1 MNTTQLKKFAAE
13 ARTILKEGVINR
25 LDALGFDGKGNVSE
39 EDRPTKGQGFVLF
52 RGEAIPDDGFY
63 ERWLSLYNRVQ
74 KKGIQEVYEEAAYTW
89 FNRLMAI
96 RIMAKNQF
104 IPPVLEYVSSST
116 HIPVIL
122 SQAREGQFPE
132 LSAAERE
139 QLMAIIDDGRKSQE
153 QFAILITAYCHTNPI
168 INKCFGGVTDY
179 TTLLLPQNIIAE
191 GGFIDLLN
199 NTPFIDDADYK
210 SAELIGWLYQF
221 YISEKKDDV
230 FASFK
235 AGKKA
240 EAEDIPAAT
249 QIFTPN
255 WIVKYMV
262 QNTLGRIYL
271 DNNPYDIDMKEK
283 MQYLVEPSEPTP
295 EEAKFKYE
303 SLEDLLLG
311 DLACGSG
318 HILNEFFDLMYL
330 FYIED
335 GYSRRNAIENI
346 FLKNLTG
353 IDLDTRAKQ
362 LAQFALMVKACQKD
376 PSFLDAAVMPNV
388 LDMPAPL
395 DMNMVKATLPEFFLG
410 ANMKMLQETEDAFEL
425 LQQAENL
432 GSIMKFN
439 ISDSTRAAINI
450 RMREWEAQPTESVSE
465 DIKALLH
472 SFRLILA
479 LTQKYSALVM
489 NPPYMGDGNMNEE
502 LYNYVRNNYPDGKA
516 DLCTAFME
524 MQGNRTI
531 TKGYFANIIPPS
543 WMVLSTFVNLRNT
556 IIDNYTISSLLHL
569 SRGVFGADFGSVSCT
584 IQNYT
589 NENSKGY
596 YFKLVERTFQE
607 FDQKHLKML
616 FENTLKNHNFRFN
629 FSNYSKELVSIE
641 HSDNGLKIYYPNV
654 SQKKFKDIPGTQIG
668 YWVSEHSLSL
678 FKGEKIQDVAYCGIG
693 MRTGDNVRFMRMWHE
708 VSKYNFSSN
717 FHNAEEQNKS
727 NVKWIPYN
735 KGGDFRR
742 WYGNLTYVVNWLHN
756 GEEIKAN
763 TRLHYPQLG
772 DNLGWKITNEPY
784 YYKPHISWSNLSS
797 VGVGLRYYPHG
808 IIIDASANAAF
819 TSDSKYDFYIL
830 AYGNSVVVQM
840 YKPLLNSTFH
850 FNPGDFKI
858 LPFIYKDATEIQ
870 KKSKS
875 NVLISKQDW
884 DAHETSWDFQRNEL
898 LSMDQ
903 ETMLANINWHCNQ
916 HFKETGEEI
925 LVDPAAP
932 EPNKIEWRYRTY
944 TEKWERLHHQLQE
957 NEIELNKKFIEIYG
971 LQGELYPDVSADE
984 ITILQQGEV
993 SYLPEPGGD
1002 DYFIQ
1007 WNKDEVIKQL
1017 ISYAIGCWMGRY
1029 RLDKPGLYIA
1039 HPDAKPEE
1047 IVTYDYNGQSFE
1059 IDDDGIIPLLPAYA
1073 SFPDNGYKRVQD
1085 FVRIAFGAETLTEN
1099 INFIEDALGMTLE
1112 KFMVKEFWKYHK
1124 KMYQNRPIYWLFSSK
1139 KGAFQCLAYMH
1150 RMNAYTV
1157 EQIRSKYLLPHIEWL
1172 KSHIAEMESR
1182 ASQLSTQERKLKEQM
1197 AKDLAECLEYH
1208 DELHVVADHNISFDL
1223 DEGVVKNYAL
1233 YGNVLAKLK

>member
-25 LDALGFDGKGNVSE
+25 LDALGFDAKGNVSE
-39 EDRPTKGQGFVLF
+39 EDRPQKGQGFVLF

-63 ERWLSLYNRVQ
+63 ERWQSLYNRVQ
-74 KKGIQEVYEEAAYTW
+74 QKGIQEVYEEAAYTW

-96 RIMAKNQF
+96 RIMAKNGF
-104 IPPVLEYVSSST
+104 IAPVLEYVSEST
-116 HIPVIL
+116 RIPVIL
-122 SQAREGQFPE
+122 SQAREGQLPE
-132 LSAAERE
+132 MSAAERE

-153 QFAILITAYCHTNPI
+153 QFAILITAYCHANPV

-199 NTPFIDDADYK
+199 NTPFIDDDDYK

-271 DNNPYDIDMKEK
+271 DNNPFDTDMKEK

-303 SLEDLLLG
+303 SLEDLRLG

-362 LAQFALMVKACQKD
+362 LAQFALLVKACQKD

-395 DMNMVKATLPEFFLG
+395 DMNFVKQTLPEFFLG
-410 ANMKMLQETEDAFEL
+410 GNAKMLQETEEAFEL

-439 ISDSTRAAINI
+439 ISDSTRAAIEI
-450 RMREWEAQPTESVSE
+450 RMKEWEAQPAETVS
-465 DIKALLH
+465 DGIKALLH
-472 SFRLILA
+472 SFKLILA

-489 NPPYMGDGNMNEE
+489 NPPYMGQPNMNDALSEYTKSEYSLGKSDLSTVFVE
-502 LYNYVRNNYPDGKA
+502 LMG
-516 DLCTAFME
+516 E
-524 MQGNRTI
+524 RTC
-531 TKGYFANIIPPS
+531 KHGFYSFIIPPS
-543 WMVLSTFVNLRNT
+543 WMFLASFESLRKF
-556 IIDNYTISSLLHL
+556 ILDNHKIVSLLHL
-569 SRGVFGADFGSVSCT
+569 SNGVFGGDFGSTSCV
-584 IQNYT
+584 IQRIQ
-589 NENSKGY
+589 SKNCINT
-596 YFKLVERTFQE
+596 FFRLVDKTFQLIE
-607 FDQKHLKML
+607 SKDLNSIFIEALRNKDLKFD
-616 FENTLKNHNFRFN
+616 FEHYDKSVGAVFNNTGKRIV
-629 FSNYSKELVSIE
+629 YE
-641 HSDNGLKIYYPNV
+641 NV
-654 SQKKFKDIPGTQIG
+654 SQASFSCIPSSPIG
-668 YWVSEHSLSL
+668 YWVSSKEKSE
-678 FKGEKIQDVAYCGIG
+678 FKHGTI
-693 MRTGDNVRFMRMWHE
+693 
-708 VSKYNFSSN
+708 SKYGKPCKGIDTGENSYFLRLWFELNMNSIDFS
-717 FHNAEEQNKS
+717 KGKG
-727 NVKWIPYN
+727 KWVPYN
-735 KGGDFRR
+735 KGGDYRR
-742 WYGNLTYVVNWLHN
+742 WYGNREYLLRW
-756 GEEIKAN
+756 
-763 TRLHYPQLG
+763 LG
-772 DNLGWKITNEPY
+772 DGTALYERLNFKSK
-784 YYKPHISWSNLSS
+784 KPTLRNKDYWFKESFTWSS
-797 VGVGLRYYPHG
+797 VTAGKYSARYSPKG
-808 IIIDASANAAF
+808 AMFDNGGSSVF
-819 TSDSKYDFYIL
+819 SDDNLFEIG
-830 AYGNSVVVQM
+830 A
-840 YKPLLNSTFH
+840 LLNSKIAIRYFEFLAPTINFQ
-850 FNPGDFKI
+850 PGDI
-858 LPFIYKDATEIQ
+858 GHIAY
-870 KKSKS
+870 SKLLEDQGIRQ
-875 NVLISKQDW
+875 LIERITQTNISICREDW

-898 LSMDQ
+898 LRMDT
-903 ETMLANINWHCNQ
+903 ETMLDNINWYCDQ
-916 HFKETGEEI
+916 VYKETGKQLCI
-925 LVDPAAP
+925 DPAAP
-932 EPNKIEWRYRTY
+932 EPEKISWCYKTY
-944 TEKWERLHHQLQE
+944 TKKWERLHHQLQE

-971 LQGELYPDVSADE
+971 LQDELTPDVPANE

-993 SYLPEPGGD
+993 SYIQEPGGA
-1002 DYFIQ
+1002 DYSIQ
-1007 WNKDEVIKQL
+1007 WNKDEVIRQL

-1039 HPDAKPEE
+1039 HPDAKQEE

-1073 SFPDNGYKRVQD
+1073 SFPDNGYKRIQD
-1085 FVRIAFGAETLTEN
+1085 FVRIAFGTETLTEN
-1099 INFIEDALGMTLE
+1099 INFIEEALGMSLE
-1112 KFMVKEFWKYHK
+1112 KFMVKDFWKYHK

-1139 KGAFQCLAYMH
+1139 KGAFQCLTYMH

-1172 KSHIAEMESR
+1172 KNHIAEMESR
-1182 ASQLSTQERKLKEQM
+1182 ASQLSKQERTLKDQM
-1197 AKDLAECLEYH
+1197 AKDLKECLEYH
-1208 DELHVVADHNISFDL
+1208 DELHVVADHNITFDL
-1223 DEGVVKNYAL
+1223 DDGVVKNYSL
-1233 YGNVLAKLK
+1233 FGNVLSKIK

>member
-25 LDALGFDGKGNVSE
+25 LDALGFDGKGNVNE

-52 RGEAIPDDGFY
+52 RGDAMPDDGFFERWQSLY
-63 ERWLSLYNRVQ
+63 ERVQ
-74 KKGIQEVYEEAAYTW
+74 QKGIQEVYEEAAYTW

-96 RIMAKNQF
+96 RIMAKNGF
-104 IPPVLEYVSSST
+104 IAPVLEYVSEST
-116 HIPVIL
+116 RIPVIL

-132 LSAAERE
+132 MSAAERQ
-139 QLMAIIDDGRKSQE
+139 QLMTIIDDGRKSQE
-153 QFAILITAYCHTNPI
+153 QFAILITAYCHANPV

-199 NTPFIDDADYK
+199 NTPFIDDEDYK

-271 DNNPYDIDMKEK
+271 DNNPFDTDMKGK

-303 SLEDLLLG
+303 SLEDLRLG

-362 LAQFALMVKACQKD
+362 LAQFALLVKACQKD
-376 PSFLDAAVMPNV
+376 ASFLDAAVMPNV

-395 DMNMVKATLPEFFLG
+395 DMNFVKQTLPEFFLG
-410 ANMKMLQETEDAFEL
+410 GNANMLQETEEAFEL

-439 ISDSTRAAINI
+439 ISDSTRAAIEI
-450 RMREWEAQPTESVSE
+450 RMKEWEAQPTETVS
-465 DIKALLH
+465 DGIKALLH

-479 LTQKYSALVM
+479 LTQKYSALAA
-489 NPPYMGDGNMNEE
+489 NPPYMGSNNMNEF
-502 LYNYVRNNYPDGKA
+502 LRSYLANNYPYSKNDLFAVFIEKMINILSLKGKMG
-516 DLCTAFME
+516 CITME
-524 MQGNRTI
+524 
-531 TKGYFANIIPPS
+531 S
-543 WMVLSTFVNLRNT
+543 WMFLSSYEKLRKYL
-556 IIDNYTISSLLHL
+556 IDNFYISSLSH
-569 SRGVFGADFGSVSCT
+569 FGWHIIGIAFGTAMT
-584 IQNYT
+584 IFEKYKSQNR
-589 NENSKGY
+589 KGEY
-596 YFKLVERTFQE
+596 SYLTIE
-607 FDQKHLKML
+607 DIDP
-616 FENTLKNHNFRFN
+616 KNKRP
-629 FSNYSKELVSIE
+629 YSFPKK
-641 HSDNGLKIYYPNV
+641 DNGRYAIIKQT
-654 SQKKFKDIPGTQIG
+654 SFEKIPGSPIA
-668 YWVSEHSLSL
+668 YWVSLQMLQAFSNKQLGQL
-678 FKGEKIQDVAYCGIG
+678 FPVKKGADTA
-693 MRTGDNVRFMRMWHE
+693 DNTYFLRLWHE
-708 VSKYNFSSN
+708 VNFRKLGIFQKNSEIFTN
-717 FHNAEEQNKS
+717 NGY
-727 NVKWIPYN
+727 KWAPYN
-735 KGGDFRR
+735 KGGHARK
-742 WYGNLTYVVNWLHN
+742 WYGNNDVFVLWENN
-756 GEEIKAN
+756 GEELENSKGN
-763 TRLHYPQLG
+763 LRSKQLYFR
-772 DNLGWKITNEPY
+772 NCITWNALTSTSTTARYSDYGAIFDSAGSSMFPKNEDIPY
-784 YYKPHISWSNLSS
+784 
-797 VGVGLRYYPHG
+797 
-808 IIIDASANAAF
+808 F
-819 TSDSKYDFYIL
+819 L
-830 AYGNSVVVQM
+830 ALMNSLCV
-840 YKPLLNSTFH
+840 
-850 FNPGDFKI
+850 DKI
-858 LPFIYKDATEIQ
+858 LQILNPTLNYGAGTVSTIPAIFGQKDEIITIT
-870 KKSKS
+870 S
-875 NVLISKQDW
+875 NNITISKQDW
-884 DAHETSWDFQRNEL
+884 NAHETSWDFQRNEL
-898 LSMDQ
+898 LCMNEKVMLDNIDWRCEQ
-903 ETMLANINWHCNQ
+903 EYKL
-916 HFKETGEEI
+916 TGNHLCI
-925 LVDPAAP
+925 DPAAP
-932 EPNKIEWRYRTY
+932 EPNRISWCYDTY
-944 TEKWERLHHQLQE
+944 TKKWERLHRQLQE
-957 NEIELNKKFIEIYG
+957 NEISLNEKFIEIYG
-971 LQGELYPDVSADE
+971 LQDELTPDVPANE

-993 SYLPEPGGD
+993 SYIQEPEKD
-1002 DYFIQ
+1002 DYSIQ
-1007 WNKDEVIKQL
+1007 WNKDEVIRQL

-1047 IVTYDYNGQSFE
+1047 IVTYEYNGQSFE

-1073 SFPDNGYKRVQD
+1073 SFPDNGYKRIQD
-1085 FVRIAFGAETLTEN
+1085 FVRIAFGEKTLTEN
-1099 INFIEDALGMTLE
+1099 INFIEEALGMSLE
-1112 KFMVKEFWKYHK
+1112 KFMVKDFWKYHK

-1150 RMNAYTV
+1150 RMNAYSV

-1172 KSHIAEMESR
+1172 KNHIAEMESR
-1182 ASQLSTQERKLKEQM
+1182 ASQLSTQERRLKDQM
-1197 AKDLAECLEYH
+1197 AKDLKECLEYH
-1208 DELHVVADHNISFDL
+1208 DELHVVADHNITFDL
-1223 DEGVVKNYAL
+1223 DDGVVKNYAL
-1233 YGNVLAKLK
+1233 FGNVLAKIK

>member
-13 ARTILKEGVINR
+13 ARTLLKEGVINR

-52 RGEAIPDDGFY
+52 RGDAIPDDGFFERWQSLY
-63 ERWLSLYNRVQ
+63 ERVQ
-74 KKGIQEVYEEAAYTW
+74 QKGIQEVYEEAAYTW

-96 RIMAKNQF
+96 RIMAKNGF
-104 IPPVLEYVSSST
+104 IAPVLEYVSEST
-116 HIPVIL
+116 RIPVIL

-132 LSAAERE
+132 MSAAERQ
-139 QLMAIIDDGRKSQE
+139 QLMTIIDDGRKSQE
-153 QFAILITAYCHTNPI
+153 QFAILITAYCHANPV

-199 NTPFIDDADYK
+199 NTPFIDDEDYK

-271 DNNPYDIDMKEK
+271 DNNPFDTEIKEK

-303 SLEDLLLG
+303 SLEDLRLG

-362 LAQFALMVKACQKD
+362 LAQFALLVKACQKD

-395 DMNMVKATLPEFFLG
+395 DMNFVKQVLPEFFLG
-410 ANMKMLQETEDAFEL
+410 GNMKVLQETEEAFEL

-439 ISDSTRAAINI
+439 ISDSTRTAIEI
-450 RMREWEAQPTESVSE
+450 RMKEWMAQPEETVSD

-489 NPPYMGDGNMNEE
+489 NPPYMGSSNMNSQLKSYLEK
-502 LYNYVRNNYPDGKA
+502 YYVDGKY
-516 DLCTAFME
+516 DLMTAFMIAS
-524 MQGNRTI
+524 QGKTLK
-531 TKGYFANIIPPS
+531 KGKWSMINLPS
-543 WMVLSTFVNLRNT
+543 WMFLGSYDNLRKELFNT
-556 IIDNYTISSLLHL
+556 SQIESLLHL
-569 SRGVFGADFGSVSCT
+569 GRGMFGADFGSVAFVISL
-584 IQNYT
+584 NVPYR
-589 NENSKGY
+589 KGIY
-596 YFKLVERTFQE
+596 RK
-607 FDQKHLKML
+607 L
-616 FENTLKNHNFRFN
+616 FEKQSLVRTPNEIEELYKKTYYGRYTANQMDFLKLPGAPIGYAISQNVIDALDNQN
-629 FSNYSKELVSIE
+629 ISNYAI
-641 HSDNGLKIYYPNV
+641 SD
-654 SQKKFKDIPGTQIG
+654 
-668 YWVSEHSLSL
+668 
-678 FKGEKIQDVAYCGIG
+678 GINN
-693 MRTGDNVRFMRMWHE
+693 TGDNERFIRFIWE
-708 VSKYNFSSN
+708 VS
-717 FHNAEEQNKS
+717 HGKS
-727 NVKWIPYN
+727 GKTKKWVPLA
-735 KGGDFRR
+735 KGGIFRK
-742 WYGNLTYVVNWLHN
+742 WYGNISNVIDWS
-756 GEEIKAN
+756 EEARIFYRASKSA
-763 TRLHYPQLG
+763 RIQKEYLWYRYG
-772 DNLGWKITNEPY
+772 
-784 YYKPHISWSNLSS
+784 ISWNLITISTNS
-797 VGVGLRYYPHG
+797 FRLLPDTVLYNN
-808 IIIDASANAAF
+808 ASPSLLLKEEYLNY
-819 TSDSKYDFYIL
+819 KEYLL
-830 AYGNSVVVQM
+830 A
-840 YKPLLNSTFH
+840 LLNSRFACNYLKLI
-850 FNPGDFKI
+850 NPTVNTNIVEVFSVPVI
-858 LPFIYKDATEIQ
+858 VSNFELI
-870 KKSKS
+870 SKLAS
-875 NVLISKQDW
+875 VNVDISKQDW

-898 LSMDQ
+898 LCMDT
-903 ETMLANINWHCNQ
+903 ETMLDNINSYCEQ
-916 HFKETGEEI
+916 VYKETGKQLCI
-925 LVDPAAP
+925 DPAAP
-932 EPNKIEWRYRTY
+932 EPEKISWCYDTY
-944 TEKWERLHHQLQE
+944 TKKWERLHRQLQE
-957 NEIELNKKFIEIYG
+957 NEISLNEKFIEIYG
-971 LQGELYPDVSADE
+971 LQDELTPDVPANE

-993 SYLPEPGGD
+993 SYIQEPDGA
-1002 DYFIQ
+1002 DYSIQ
-1007 WNKDEVIKQL
+1007 WNKDEVIRQL

-1047 IVTYDYNGQSFE
+1047 IVTYEYNGQSFE

-1073 SFPDNGYKRVQD
+1073 SFPDNGYKRIQD

-1099 INFIEDALGMTLE
+1099 INFIEEALGMSLE
-1112 KFMVKEFWKYHK
+1112 KFMVKDFWKYHK

-1172 KSHIAEMESR
+1172 KNHIAEMESR

-1197 AKDLAECLEYH
+1197 SKDLKECLDYH
-1208 DELHVVADHNISFDL
+1208 DELHVVADKQISFDL
-1223 DEGVVKNYAL
+1223 DDGVVKNYAMF
-1233 YGNVLAKLK
+1233 GNVLAKLK

>member
-1 MNTTQLKKFAAE
+1 MNTAQLKKFAAE

-25 LDALGFDGKGNVSE
+25 LDALGFDAKGNVGE
-39 EDRPTKGQGFVLF
+39 DDRPTKGQGFILF
-52 RGEAIPDDGFY
+52 RGEAMPDDGFF
-63 ERWLSLYNRVQ
+63 ERWQSLYDRVQ
-74 KKGIQEVYEEAAYTW
+74 QKGIQEVYEEAAYTW

-96 RIMAKNQF
+96 RIMAKNGF
-104 IPPVLEYVSSST
+104 IPPVLEYVSAST
-116 HIPVIL
+116 RIPVIL

-132 LSAAERE
+132 MSQAERE

-153 QFAILITAYCHTNPI
+153 QFAILITAYCHANPI

-199 NTPFIDDADYK
+199 NTPFIDDEDYK

-235 AGKKA
+235 NGKKA

-271 DNNPYDIDMKEK
+271 DNNPFDTDMQPQ
-283 MQYLVEPSEPTP
+283 MQYLVEPSEPTS

-303 SLEDLLLG
+303 SLEDLRLG

-376 PSFLDAAVMPNV
+376 PSFLDARVMPNV
-388 LDMPAPL
+388 LDMPAPI
-395 DMNMVKATLPEFFLG
+395 DKEIVHETLPHFFLG
-410 ANMKMLQETEDAFEL
+410 GNQLMLQESEEAFTL

-439 ISDSTRAAINI
+439 ISDSTRAAIEI
-450 RMREWEAQPTESVSE
+450 RMREWEAQPEETVPGL
-465 DIKALLH
+465 IKSMMH

-489 NPPYMGDGNMNEE
+489 NPPYMGNRNMNAE
-502 LYNYVRNNYPDGKA
+502 LKDYVNNNYEDGKA
-516 DLCTAFME
+516 DLCTAFMI
-524 MQGNRTI
+524 MQCEKTAY
-531 TKGYFANIIPPS
+531 KGLYANIIPPS
-543 WMVLSTFVNLRNT
+543 WLFLSTFDSLRQH
-556 IIDNYTISSLLHL
+556 IIDTQSIKSLLHL
-569 SRGVFGADFGSVSCT
+569 SRGVFGADFGSVSCV
-584 IQNYT
+584 IQN
-589 NENSKGY
+589 NIIQNSKGT

-607 FDQKHLKML
+607 FEQKHLQIL
-616 FENTLKNHNFRFN
+616 FEKTLENHLFRFK
-629 FSNYSKELVSIE
+629 FSSYTKDMTVFES
-641 HSDNGLKIYYPNV
+641 SDDGSQIYFPNI
-654 SQKKFKDIPGTQIG
+654 SQTVFKKIPGEPFA
-668 YWVSEHSLSL
+668 YWLKDNIIDAYSESPSNL
-678 FKGEKIQDVAYCGIG
+678 FIDFKTGIT
-693 MRTGDNVRFMRMWHE
+693 TGDNPRFTRYWMEVDPKQNTYWKFLRSGATYRKWYGCLLDVVYWKDDGALIKSMPNSTMRNPEYMYKPAFTWSKISSGDVTVRYSPQEILFDAVGLCGFADKETQFYGMAL
-708 VSKYNFSSN
+708 YNSRVGN
-717 FHNAEEQNKS
+717 FFIRITNASMSILTSDLGKIPFIKS
-727 NVKWIPYN
+727 NVK
-735 KGGDFRR
+735 K
-742 WYGNLTYVVNWLHN
+742 VNSIVKN
-756 GEEIKAN
+756 N
-763 TRLHYPQLG
+763 
-772 DNLGWKITNEPY
+772 
-784 YYKPHISWSNLSS
+784 
-797 VGVGLRYYPHG
+797 
-808 IIIDASANAAF
+808 IDIC
-819 TSDSKYDFYIL
+819 K
-830 AYGNSVVVQM
+830 
-840 YKPLLNSTFH
+840 
-850 FNPGDFKI
+850 
-858 LPFIYKDATEIQ
+858 E
-870 KKSKS
+870 
-875 NVLISKQDW
+875 DW
-884 DAHETSWDFQRNEL
+884 DAHEISWGFQRNEL
-898 LSMDQ
+898 LSMDT
-903 ETMLANINWHCNQ
+903 ETMLANIDWRCDQ
-916 HFKETGEEI
+916 HYKETGEMMC
-925 LVDPAAP
+925 VDPAAP
-932 EPNKIEWRYRTY
+932 EPEKIEWCYSVY
-944 TEKWERLHHQLQE
+944 TEKWERLHRQLQE

-971 LQGELYPDVSADE
+971 LQGELYPDVLANE

-993 SYLPEPGGD
+993 SYLPEPGSD
-1002 DYFIQ
+1002 DFFIQ

-1029 RLDKPGLYIA
+1029 RLDKSGLYIA

-1073 SFPDNGYKRVQD
+1073 SFPDNGYKRIVD
-1085 FVRIAFGAETLTEN
+1085 FVRIAFGADTLTEN
-1099 INFIEDALGMTLE
+1099 INFIEEALGMSLE
-1112 KFMVKEFWKYHK
+1112 KFMVKDFWKYHK

-1139 KGAFQCLAYMH
+1139 KGAFQCLTYMH

-1157 EQIRSKYLLPHIEWL
+1157 EQIRSKYLLPHIDWL
-1172 KSHIAEMESR
+1172 KNHIAEMESR
-1182 ASQLSTQERKLKEQM
+1182 ASQLSTQERKQKEQM
-1197 AKDLAECLEYH
+1197 TKDLKECLEYH
-1208 DELHVVADHNISFDL
+1208 DELHIVADHNISFDL
-1223 DEGVVKNYAL
+1223 DDGVVKNYAL
-1233 YGNVLAKLK
+1233 FGNVLAKLK

>member
-63 ERWLSLYNRVQ
+63 EKWQSLYDRVQ

-104 IPPVLEYVSSST
+104 ISPVLEYVSAST
-116 HIPVIL
+116 RVPVIL

-132 LSAAERE
+132 MSAAERE

-153 QFAILITAYCHTNPI
+153 QFAILITAYCHATPI

-271 DNNPYDIDMKEK
+271 DNNPYDTDMKEK
-283 MQYLVEPSEPTP
+283 MQYLVEPLEPTP

-376 PSFLDAAVMPNV
+376 PSFLDAAIMPNV

-410 ANMKMLQETEDAFEL
+410 GNVKMLQETEDAFEL
-425 LQQAENL
+425 MQQAENL

-439 ISDSTRAAINI
+439 ISDSTRSAIEI
-450 RMREWEAQPTESVSE
+450 RLQEWEAQPAETVN
-465 DIKALLH
+465 DNIKALLH
-472 SFRLILA
+472 SFRLLLA

-489 NPPYMGDGNMNEE
+489 NPPYMGNGNMNTS
-502 LYNYVRNNYPDGKA
+502 LSTYVKNNYADGKA
-516 DLCTAFME
+516 DLCTAFML
-524 MQGNRTI
+524 MQGNNI
-531 TKGYFANIIPPS
+531 SSNGFYANIIPPS
-543 WMVLSTFVNLRNT
+543 WMFLSTFEALRHH
-556 IIDNYTISSLLHL
+556 IIDKHSICSLLHL
-569 SRGVFGADFGSVSCT
+569 SRGVFGADFGSVSCV
-584 IQNYT
+584 IKNKKDK
-589 NENSKGY
+589 NAKGI
-596 YFKLVERTFQE
+596 YFRLIERTFQE
-607 FDQKHLKML
+607 FDQKHLQQL
-616 FENTLKNHNFRFN
+616 FEKTLKNHEFRFL
-629 FSNYSKELVSIE
+629 FAEYSKDVISIE
-641 HSDNGLKIYYPNV
+641 YNQEGAKIYYPNI
-654 SQKKFKDIPGTQIG
+654 SQSSFDKIPGSPIG
-668 YWVSEHSLSL
+668 YWVSENIKNIFVGDSLNNHSFSDG
-678 FKGEKIQDVAYCGIG
+678 KNV
-693 MRTGDNVRFMRMWHE
+693 TGDNERYIKYLWE
-708 VSKYNFSSN
+708 VSSKRIG
-717 FHNAEEQNKS
+717 KGK
-727 NVKWIPYN
+727 KWMLQT
-735 KGGDFRR
+735 KGGDARR
-742 WYGNLTYVVNWLHN
+742 WYGNTINVIAWSPEDIEFYHKNTISRVIKEYLWYKEGITWSKICSSKPTFRFLRSDSTYDEVNITPN
-756 GEEIKAN
+756 EGESLFSILAVLN
-763 TRLHYPQLG
+763 T
-772 DNLGWKITNEPY
+772 KIVTYLLNIINPTFSVQTENILKMPY
-784 YYKPHISWSNLSS
+784 YHRADLEK
-797 VGVGLRYYPHG
+797 
-808 IIIDASANAAF
+808 
-819 TSDSKYDFYIL
+819 
-830 AYGNSVVVQM
+830 
-840 YKPLLNSTFH
+840 
-850 FNPGDFKI
+850 
-858 LPFIYKDATEIQ
+858 
-870 KKSKS
+870 
-875 NVLISKQDW
+875 ISKQNYEISKIDW
-884 DAHETSWDFQRNEL
+884 DAHETSWDFRRNEL
-898 LSMDQ
+898 LSMDL

-916 HFKETGEEI
+916 HFKKTGEQI

-932 EPNKIEWRYRTY
+932 EPNKIEWCYRTY

-971 LQGELYPDVSADE
+971 LQGELNPDVSADE

-1047 IVTYDYNGQSFE
+1047 IVTYDYNGQSFD

-1085 FVRIAFGAETLTEN
+1085 FVSIAFGTETLTEN
-1099 INFIEDALGMTLE
+1099 INFIEEALGMTLE
-1112 KFMVKEFWKYHK
+1112 KFMMKDFWKYHK
-1124 KMYQNRPIYWLFSSK
+1124 KMYQNKPIYWLFSSK

-1172 KSHIAEMESR
+1172 KNHIAEMESR

-1223 DEGVVKNYAL
+1223 DDGVMKNYAL
-1233 YGNVLAKLK
+1233 FGKVLAKLK